1 METDRAGW
9 RSPIRRPN
17 PWCSGH
23 PLQIIAS
30 QVFIASR
37 APFPTTSCSVS
48 PTGAPAILNH
58 ASAIAI
64 SPRSGAGAKHHHSD
78 FLVLQKGQNE
88 VAVKPWCSD
97 TARLPLFFAVSSSPA
112 PLLCGSPTPPCSTA
126 APLHRHLVSSAA
138 FPTRARGIRVCRRLE
153 KTTAYNPPAAVCSA
167 WDNGTAASPREAT
180 GRPSAS
186 RVGAYL
192 QMCSIPT
199 GLYRRVVHA
208 LRACTT
214 HRRRS
219 VYRISNVAYRLIYR
233 LLIQPTDR
241 DVVSKLVNALHVS
254 QDQLPIHMCT
264 PLCGYLIEYYLT

>member
-23 PLQIIAS
+23 PLQINAS

-97 TARLPLFFAVSSSPA
+97 TARLPLFFPVSSSP
-112 PLLCGSPTPPCSTA
+112 
-126 APLHRHLVSSAA
+126 
-138 FPTRARGIRVCRRLE
+138 
-153 KTTAYNPPAAVCSA
+153 
-167 WDNGTAASPREAT
+167 
-180 GRPSAS
+180 
-186 RVGAYL
+186 
-192 QMCSIPT
+192 
-199 GLYRRVVHA
+199 
-208 LRACTT
+208 
-214 HRRRS
+214 RRS
-219 VYRISNVAYRLIYR
+219 CPAVRRHRA
-233 LLIQPTDR
+233 
-241 DVVSKLVNALHVS
+241 AL
-254 QDQLPIHMCT
+254 QLHFT
-264 PLCGYLIEYYLT
+264 ATS